1 MSIIVVRP
9 GMSAHRIERTVI
21 QHESYLQQYIDEH
34 PDTLPFDQLKPDAKI
49 LVLLREFPTV
59 SGPVDAFAVDADG
72 DVYLIETKLYKN
84 PDKRLV
90 LAQVLD
96 YGAAIWRTYRDPEQF
111 VERID
116 ELLTARAQRTLADR
130 VQTFYGF
137 SGSTLTQFLSNLTQ
151 NVIEGRFR
159 FVVLMDQV
167 DERLKDLIAY
177 VNANSA
183 FEILGVALDFYD
195 DGDIHIL
202 IPTLHGAEAKRQAV
216 TSSSSGRRRWDEP
229 AFFADAGTRL
239 TPEQLA
245 AVRRL
250 HEWAAEHAD
259 EVRYGT
265 GTQTGSFN
273 AVFTRIH
280 VRAVFTVNSNGALTL
295 NFKWL
300 TSTPDAEAWAER
312 FEAELRRIQ
321 WLPIPADFKG
331 KFVSFGVAEWT
342 PQVGEFIDVVAR
354 LTS

>member
-1 MSIIVVRP
+1 
-9 GMSAHRIERTVI
+9 VI
-21 QHESYLQQYIDEH
+21 QQESYLQQYIDEH

-49 LVLLREFPTV
+49 LVLLRELPTG

-90 LAQVLD
+90 VAQVLD
-96 YGAAIWRTYRDPEQF
+96 YGAAIWRTYRDPAQF

-116 ELLTARAQRTLADR
+116 ALLTARGQRTLAER

-137 SGSTLTQFLSNLTQ
+137 SEGTLAQFLFNLTQ
-151 NVIEGRFR
+151 NVVEGRFR
-159 FVVLMDQV
+159 FAVLMDQV

-183 FEILGVALDFYD
+183 FEILGVALDFYAE
-195 DGDIHIL
+195 GDLHIL

-216 TSSSSGRRRWDEP
+216 ASSSHGRRRWDAP
-229 AFFADAGTRL
+229 AFFADAGARL

-245 AVRRL
+245 AVRGL
-250 HEWAAEHAD
+250 HDWAAEHAD

-265 GTQTGSFN
+265 GTRTGSFS
-273 AVFTRIH
+273 AEFTRIH
-280 VRAVFTVNSNGALTL
+280 GRSVFTVYSDSTLTL

-300 TSTPDAEAWAER
+300 RSTPEAVTWAER
-312 FEAELRRIQ
+312 LAAELGQVQ
-321 WLPIPADFKG
+321 WLPIPVDFKER
-331 KFVSFGVAEWT
+331 FVSFGAGEWT
-342 PQVGEFIDVVAR
+342 PRVDTFIDVMAR
-354 LTS
+354 LAT

>member
-9 GMSAHRIERTVI
+9 GMPAHRVERTVI
-21 QHESYLQQYIDEH
+21 QQESYLQQYIDEH

-72 DVYLIETKLYKN
+72 DAYLIETKLYKN

-111 VERID
+111 GERLD
-116 ELLTARAQRTLADR
+116 ELLAARTQRTLADR

-137 SGSTLTQFLSNLTQ
+137 SGNTLTQFRSDLTK
-151 NVIEGRFR
+151 NVVAGRFR

-183 FEILGVALDFYD
+183 FEILGVALDFYAE
-195 DGDIHIL
+195 GDIHIL
-202 IPTLHGAEAKRQAV
+202 IPTLHGAEATRQAV
-216 TSSSSGRRRWDEP
+216 MSSSSGRRRWDAL
-229 AFFADAGTRL
+229 AFFADAETRL

-250 HEWAAEHAD
+250 HAWAAAHAD
-259 EVRYGT
+259 AVRYGT
-265 GTQTGSFN
+265 GTQRGSFN
-273 AVFTRIH
+273 AGFTRIH
-280 VRAVFTVNSNGALTL
+280 VRSVFTVYSDGTLTL
-295 NFKWL
+295 NFRWL
-300 TSTPDAEAWAER
+300 TSTPDADAWAER
-312 FEAELRRIQ
+312 FAAELGRAQ
-321 WLPIPADFKG
+321 WLPIPADFKDR
-331 KFVSFGVAEWT
+331 FVSFTTAEWT
-342 PQVGEFIDVVAR
+342 PHVGEFIEVIGR
-354 LTS
+354 LTT

>member
-9 GMSAHRIERTVI
+9 GMPAHRVERTVI

-49 LVLLREFPTV
+49 LVLLREFPTA
-59 SGPVDAFAVDADG
+59 SGLMDAFAVDADG
-72 DVYLIETKLYKN
+72 HVYLIETKLYKN

-96 YGAAIWRTYRDPEQF
+96 YGAAIWRTYRDPEEF

-130 VQTFYGF
+130 IQTFYGF
-137 SGSTLTQFLSNLTQ
+137 SESTLTLFLSNLTQ
-151 NVIEGRFR
+151 NVVEGRFR
-159 FVVLMDQV
+159 FVVLMDRV

-177 VNANSA
+177 VNVNSG

-195 DGDIHIL
+195 DGDIHVL
-202 IPTLHGAEAKRQAV
+202 IPTLHGAEAKKQVV
-216 TSSSSGRRRWDEP
+216 TSSLSGRRRWDEP

-239 TPEQLA
+239 TLEQLG

-265 GTQTGSFN
+265 GTQRGSFN
-273 AVFTRIH
+273 AGFTRIH
-280 VRAVFTVNSNGALTL
+280 VRSVFTVYSDGTLTW

-300 TSTPDAEAWAER
+300 TPTPDAEAWAER
-312 FEAELRRIQ
+312 FAAELGRAQ
-321 WLPIPADFKG
+321 WLPIPADFKDR
-331 KFVSFGVAEWT
+331 FISFGAAEWT
-342 PQVGEFIDVVAR
+342 PHVGELIDVLAR
-354 LTS
+354 LAT

>member
-9 GMSAHRIERTVI
+9 GIPAHRVERTVI

-90 LAQVLD
+90 VAQVLD

-111 VERID
+111 VARID

-137 SGSTLTQFLSNLTQ
+137 SGSILTQFLSNLTQ
-151 NVIEGRFR
+151 NVVEGRFR

-183 FEILGVALDFYD
+183 FEILGVALDFYTE
-195 DGDIHIL
+195 GDIHIL

-216 TSSSSGRRRWDEP
+216 TSSSSGRHRWDEP
-229 AFFADAGTRL
+229 AFFADAETRL
-239 TPEQLA
+239 TPEQLE

-265 GTQTGSFN
+265 GTQRGSFS
-273 AVFTRIH
+273 AGLTRIH
-280 VRAVFTVNSNGALTL
+280 ARSVFTVYSDGTLTL

-312 FEAELRRIQ
+312 FGAELGRAQ
-321 WLPIPADFKG
+321 WVPMPADFKDR
-331 KFVSFGVAEWT
+331 FVSFGAAAWT
-342 PQVGEFIDVVAR
+342 PHVGEFIEVVGR
-354 LTS
+354 LTT